1 MKKNALIT
9 LLAGTMLFTAGS
21 STIMPAPT
29 NVAYAKTVKKAH
41 KAVKHARY
49 QAIRRTPVYHVKFN
63 KDGSKVLSITKPSKK
78 KDLVYIGKGHK
89 YIAYWVTTYKKNQ
102 YYYLGG
108 TYAVRAQDFK
118 HINKVTVPDLNVL
131 TQQVAA
137 AKLRAK
143 TKKAKAWQKKIDAA
157 QPVLTTATVTTNT
170 VYWVLNANSGFEKAS
185 STLPINTKL
194 SIMFISNDLLS
205 NGARQVPAYFAKTYD
220 GKIVIIPAST
230 AKLDN
235 NQHIYTQAEYT
246 AKIKQVNKLVSQAQ
260 KALN

>member
-1 MKKNALIT
+1 MKKNTLIT
-9 LLAGTMLFTAGS
+9 LLTGAMLFTTGAT
-21 STIMPAPT
+21 TIISVPT
-29 NVAYAKTVKKAH
+29 HVASAKTVKHAH
-41 KAVKHARY
+41 KSVKHARY

-78 KDLVYIGKGHK
+78 KDLVYIGKGRK
-89 YIAYWVTTYKKNQ
+89 YTAYWVTNYKKKQ

-108 TYAVRAQDFK
+108 TYAVRTKDFK
-118 HINKVTVPDLNVL
+118 HINKIIVPDLNVL
-131 TQQVAA
+131 AQQVAT

-143 TKKAKAWQKKIDAA
+143 TKKAKAWQKKINTA

-170 VYWVLNANSGFEKAS
+170 IYWVLNANSGFEKAS

-194 SIMFISNDLLS
+194 SIMFTSNDLLS
-205 NGARQVPAYFAKTYD
+205 NGTRQVPAYFAKTYD
-220 GKIVIIPAST
+220 GETVIIPAST

-246 AKIKQVNKLVSQAQ
+246 AKIKRLNKLVSQSQ
-260 KALN
+260 KALK